1 MVIAIIFILAGI
13 AFMIVTLIYV
23 RNKNSLQEIRKFDTK
38 DTRKLRKNI
47 CSLWGISNIKDN
59 LIEVNK
65 RQYSMILEL
74 NSISYELLHE
84 QEKNTVD
91 SELIS
96 ISQMIKFPF
105 QFLVVKQGINTKAS
119 IEKIETSIV
128 SANSYI
134 KKYGQNL
141 IGHLERISSDKNLVN
156 RKYYM
161 IISSFNKEKEAK
173 KELLEFYDTLKY
185 HLMNINVGIRTLTR
199 DEAIQLI
206 YNQLHKGSKTKV
218 NEIIA
223 KGGLELYAT
232 QD

>member
-105 QFLVVKQGINTKAS
+105 QFLVIKQGINTKTS
-119 IEKIETSIV
+119 IEKIENSIV

-141 IGHLERISSDKNLVN
+141 IEHLERISSDKNLVN

-161 IISSFNKEKEAK
+161 VISSFNKENEAK
-173 KELLEFYDTLKY
+173 KELLEFYDTLRY
-185 HLMNINVGIRTLTR
+185 HLININVGIRTLTR

>member
-105 QFLVVKQGINTKAS
+105 QFLVIKQGINTKTS
-119 IEKIETSIV
+119 IEKIENSIV

-141 IGHLERISSDKNLVN
+141 IEHLERISSDKNLVN

-161 IISSFNKEKEAK
+161 VISSFNKENEAK
-173 KELLEFYDTLKY
+173 KELLEFYDTLRY
-185 HLMNINVGIRTLTR
+185 HLININVGIRTLTR

-218 NEIIA
+218 NEIIE

>member
-105 QFLVVKQGINTKAS
+105 QFLVVKQGINTKTS

-141 IGHLERISSDKNLVN
+141 IEHLERISSDKNLVN

-161 IISSFNKEKEAK
+161 VISSFNKEKEAK

-185 HLMNINVGIRTLTR
+185 HLININVGIRTLTR

>member
-1 MVIAIIFILAGI
+1 MIIAIIFILAGI
-13 AFMIVTLIYV
+13 AFMIVTLVYV

-105 QFLVVKQGINTKAS
+105 QFLMIKQGINTKTS

-134 KKYGQNL
+134 KRYGQNL
-141 IGHLERISSDKNLVN
+141 IEHLERISSDKNLVN

-173 KELLEFYDTLKY
+173 KELLEFYDTLRY
-185 HLMNINVGIRTLTR
+185 HLININVGIRTLTR

>member
-1 MVIAIIFILAGI
+1 MIIAIIFILAGI
-13 AFMIVTLIYV
+13 AFMIVTLVYV

-96 ISQMIKFPF
+96 ISQMI
-105 QFLVVKQGINTKAS
+105 
-119 IEKIETSIV
+119 
-128 SANSYI
+128 NS
-134 KKYGQNL
+134 
-141 IGHLERISSDKNLVN
+141 HF
-156 RKYYM
+156 
-161 IISSFNKEKEAK
+161 SF
-173 KELLEFYDTLKY
+173 
-185 HLMNINVGIRTLTR
+185 
-199 DEAIQLI
+199 
-206 YNQLHKGSKTKV
+206 
-218 NEIIA
+218 
-223 KGGLELYAT
+223 
-232 QD
+232 